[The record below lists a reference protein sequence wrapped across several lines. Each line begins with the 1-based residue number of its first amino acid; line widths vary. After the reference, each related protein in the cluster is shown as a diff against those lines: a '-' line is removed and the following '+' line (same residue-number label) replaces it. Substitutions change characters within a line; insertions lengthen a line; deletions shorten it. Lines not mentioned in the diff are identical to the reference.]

1 MRVMPWD
8 EDRIWEEKLK
18 SLLHDPLDKPLK
30 IINHEQRAK
39 DLRKALKLA
48 DESSRRSIQS
58 LADVFA
64 SASDRNPVTHLFKAE
79 WTSEPE
85 FYHPVSGKGKSGDLL
100 ASQSR
105 NLLSVDGECLGS
117 TGTLPPDTPKDLIRK
132 LARKCSEE
140 KSGECV
146 MTQRLINKLE
156 RLVKR
161 FPQPGGRKKQFLYL
175 WRTLDTQ
182 LMLDH
187 LSEIVPFLPAETRIP
202 DHTMMDH
209 LVTAAA
215 LTPII
220 QEEDEAALV
229 SVEIGGVGEFVSQS
243 RKVRDIWASSYL
255 VSLLTLLISRI
266 VSEEL
271 GPDSLIF
278 PDLRGNP
285 LMDLYLLS
293 QEILSW
299 DEIQVLWPDPAVN
312 GKSNFF
318 KKLLV
323 PSLPDHVL
331 FFAPKSRGDKLMER
345 IRGEVNKFFF
355 KLGSSILKDGLGL
368 SDLEN
373 SEDIEKIIKRQL
385 SGLPYPLSL
394 RMDYVV
400 IKIPQFSWE
409 DNEDLDS
416 LLNYYRDI
424 LKEFVPP
431 QLTSWESGDDTPNEV
446 NLIDEFA
453 KLMALFLDAIRAGL
467 GSYDVVHTT
476 FYPLAFLVL
485 RSKMRH
491 RKLTEEFEHPLEPGE
506 EAGKK
511 VSKRCML
518 CGSRNPLFT
527 GEGSWLRRGW
537 ENLVKW
543 MEDSNKRE
551 RWLFS
556 EREPLCSLG
565 MLKRLLLREGNL
577 IKAWSIALG
586 LDEERLRDL
595 LNKGERV
602 AGSLKEAVGR
612 IPTIDDVA
620 IVPFRRRLES
630 ALNSLDELKDHLI
643 TALVQVVGCRRK
655 CRSEGR
661 ESPHLD
667 GVLSELGG
675 RFTRVADILL
685 GESALLLKDVLDNR
699 FKELGDIPGSLLFP
713 STWNNVKR
721 ELEECGCEFKLVEDL
736 IDFLKERFGGKDPSN
751 YVTMVKLDGDQVGRW
766 ISGIMFIE
774 QEVSLIDRLYCL
786 EENEGGG
793 SITLRGNCSGY
804 RSYSTK
810 DLMKFLERSGHILRG
825 IHRLVTPSLHRNMS
839 SILRNLSLIY
849 PELVSELG
857 GVTLYSA
864 GDEMLAIVPASRT
877 LDLVES
883 VISAYRSLSFALGG
897 QEYMGMG
904 PLTTM
909 SGGAAISH
917 RLVPMSH
924 MLAAVE
930 AEFRVA
936 KDGSEDSPPGS
947 KNRVSFTRMTRGGSS
962 LRAVIDGDRLR
973 NREASDLLN
982 YLADLMDEGLLSRNF
997 SKEFLE
1003 FTERFFSKAFKPGDV
1018 SSVEPLVRLVVRRN
1032 LHGSEE
1038 ERENAERELVRRYL
1052 SLIPED
1058 EEVPSWYL
1066 SSGITPEVEKV
1077 RMTLERSQMVHM
1089 HRLMEFLLREVLF
1102 DGNA

>member
-1 MRVMPWD
+1 MPLD
-8 EDRIWEEKLK
+8 ENGIWEEKLK

-30 IINHEQRAK
+30 IANHEQRAR
-39 DLRKALKLA
+39 DLRKALGLA
-48 DESSRRSIQS
+48 DESPGRSIQS
-58 LADVFA
+58 LADVLA
-64 SASDRNPVTHLFKAE
+64 SASDRNPITHLFKAE

-85 FYHPVSGKGKSGDLL
+85 FYHPVSGKGRSGDLL
-100 ASQSR
+100 ASRPES
-105 NLLSVDGECLGS
+105 LPSAYGECFGS
-117 TGTLPPDTPKDLIRK
+117 TGTLPPDTPRDLIRE
-132 LARKCSEE
+132 LAQECSEK
-140 KSGECV
+140 KSGECTI
-146 MTQRLINKLE
+146 TQRLLNKLE
-156 RLVKR
+156 RLVER
-161 FPQPGGRKKQFLYL
+161 FPQPGGRRKQFLYL

-187 LSEIVPFLPAETRIP
+187 LSEVVPFLPAETRIP
-202 DHTMMDH
+202 DHTIMDH

-215 LTPII
+215 LTPILK
-220 QEEDEAALV
+220 EGDEVALV
-229 SVEIGGVGEFVSQS
+229 SVEIGGVGEFISQS

-293 QEILSW
+293 QEVLSW
-299 DEIQVLWPDPAVN
+299 DEIQVLWPDPAAN
-312 GKSNFF
+312 GRSNFL

-331 FFAPKSRGDKLMER
+331 FFAPESRVSELMDR
-345 IRGEVNKFFF
+345 IGNEVNKFFSE
-355 KLGSSILKDGLGL
+355 LGSSILKEGLGL

-373 SEDIEKIIKRQL
+373 SEYIERTIKRQL
-385 SGLPYPLSL
+385 DGLPYPLSL

-400 IKIPQFSWE
+400 IKTPRLGWKGMG
-409 DNEDLDS
+409 DS
-416 LLNYYRDI
+416 ASPSPLNHYRDA
-424 LKEFVPP
+424 LKEFIPP
-431 QLTSWESGDDTPNEV
+431 RLASWESGDGALNEV

-453 KLMALFLDAIRAGL
+453 RLMTLFLDAARAGL
-467 GSYDVVHTT
+467 GSYDVARTT

-485 RSKMRH
+485 RSKMRY
-491 RKLTEEFEHPLEPGE
+491 RKLAEEFEHPIEPGE
-506 EAGKK
+506 EAGRR

-518 CGSRNPLFT
+518 CGARNPLFT

-537 ENLVKW
+537 ENLVEW

-565 MLKRLLLREGNL
+565 MLKRLLLREENL
-577 IKAWSIALG
+577 IRAWSIALG
-586 LDEERLRDL
+586 LDEGRLRGI
-595 LNKGERV
+595 LNKGERI
-602 AGSLKEAVGR
+602 AGSLKEAMGR

-630 ALNSLDELKDHLI
+630 TLNSLDELKDHLI

-655 CRSEGR
+655 CRSDGR
-661 ESPHLD
+661 EAPHLD

-713 STWNNVKR
+713 STWDNVKR
-721 ELEECGCEFKLVEDL
+721 ELEECGCESKSAEDL
-736 IDFLKERFGGKDPSN
+736 IDFLRERSGGKDPSN

-804 RSYSTK
+804 RNYSTAE
-810 DLMKFLERSGHILRG
+810 LMKFLERSGHIIKG
-825 IHRLVTPSLHRNMS
+825 THRLITPSLHRNMS
-839 SILRNLSLIY
+839 SILRDLSLIY

-897 QEYMGMG
+897 REYMGMG

-924 MLAAVE
+924 MLATVE
-930 AEFRVA
+930 AEFMVA

-1003 FTERFFSKAFKPGDV
+1003 FTEKFSSKAFKPGDV
-1018 SSVEPLVRLVVRRN
+1018 SSVEPLVRLVIRRN
-1032 LHGSEE
+1032 LHGSDE

-1077 RMTLERSQMVHM
+1077 QMTLERSQMVHM